1 MAGWTPKDYTPFF
14 LSDEPTHTPEE
25 IRAEY
30 RRQRDI
36 AIKRAKGLEDI
47 GALPQ
52 AEFLRTMFP
61 KLSAIPEE
69 KVGRQLA
76 TGKALLNDRAYS
88 VKGLKELQKMINDET
103 GEVIPL
109 GDVLPFSE
117 YMKSWRLSAFSKL
130 IVPSGE
136 ASSLYGEEYQEIGGS
151 FSDFYA
157 LYQQM

>member
-1 MAGWTPKDYTPFF
+1 MNDWTPKDYTDFF
-14 LSDEPTHTPEE
+14 LLDEPTHTPEE

-30 RRQRDI
+30 RKQRNI
-36 AIKRAKGLEDI
+36 ALKRSKRLADI

-61 KLSAIPEE
+61 KLSAIPED
-69 KVGRQLA
+69 KVGRYLSK
-76 TGKALLNDRAYS
+76 GKSLLNDRAYS
-88 VKGLKELQKMINDET
+88 VKGLKELQKMINRET

-109 GDVLPFSE
+109 GDVLPFNE
-117 YMKSWRLSAFSKL
+117 YMRSWRLSAFSKL
-130 IVPSGE
+130 IVPSDE
-136 ASSLYGEEYQEIGGS
+136 AASLYGEEYQEIGGS